1 MSGKRFT
8 SSDKQ
13 LKPDPRYQS
22 KMASKFMNCLMSDGK
37 KSVAQRIFYD
47 ALDIIATKIKDAPPV
62 EVFETALGNVKPA
75 IEVRSRRVGGQ
86 NYQVPMQVSRKRQ
99 HSLAVRWI
107 IQAVRDGKGSPTCQR
122 LATELMAA
130 YRREGTAMQTR
141 TNIHRMADANKAF
154 AHFAW

>member
-47 ALDIIATKIKDAPPV
+47 AMDIIATKIKDAPPV
-62 EVFETALGNVKPA
+62 EVIETALGNVKPA
-75 IEVRSRRVGGQ
+75 RGHRLSR
-86 NYQVPMQVSRKRQ
+86 
-99 HSLAVRWI
+99 
-107 IQAVRDGKGSPTCQR
+107 
-122 LATELMAA
+122 
-130 YRREGTAMQTR
+130 
-141 TNIHRMADANKAF
+141 
-154 AHFAW
+154 